1 MISSSDLTLLCP
13 EIILSATA
21 VIVMLAIAIKRDHL
35 ASYVLT
41 LIGTAAAFG
50 SLFYLYDSS
59 QQVTTLFIV
68 DGFSTFFTGLILAAT
83 FFIAVF
89 AYPYFKNLEKVKA
102 EEFYILLILA
112 SVGAISMVI
121 SNHFVSFVISLEVMS
136 VALYALIAYL
146 KDSRFSIEAGIKYLI
161 MAGVSSAILFFGFA
175 LIYAH
180 TGEME
185 LSKMASSIGDNTSN
199 LLFLAG
205 MALAIVGLGFKL
217 ALVPFHLWTPDI
229 YAGSPA
235 PVSAYVATI
244 SKGAVFAFLLR
255 FYFDLN
261 GTVHNSVWITF
272 AVLAVASMLIG
283 NWLAL
288 QQKNLKRLLAYSSIG
303 HLGYMVVALLAV
315 NQTGAEAASFYLV
328 AYFISMLA
336 AFGIVSY
343 LSQSDGELLSIDDYK
358 GLFWEKP
365 WIAALFT
372 GVLLSL
378 AGIPLTA
385 GFLGKFYLLL
395 AGVGSALWFLVIILV
410 ISSSIGLYYYLR
422 VVIAMFSHRE
432 GEERELTVASPSM
445 FSGIMLVCLFVFLFW
460 VGMFPSGLVDLIRD
474 LVGSIY

>member
-343 LSQSDGELLSIDDYK
+343 LSQSDGELLNIDDYK

-432 GEERELTVASPSM
+432 GEERDLTIASPSM
-445 FSGIMLVCLFVFLFW
+445 LSGIMLVCLFVFLFW